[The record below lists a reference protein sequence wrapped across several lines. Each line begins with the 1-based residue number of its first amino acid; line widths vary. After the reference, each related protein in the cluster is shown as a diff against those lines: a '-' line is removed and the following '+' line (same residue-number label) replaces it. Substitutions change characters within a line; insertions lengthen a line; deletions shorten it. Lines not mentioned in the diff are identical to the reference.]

1 MHWIGNGS
9 KEEGDA
15 SQSGGKAICN
25 CQISKLYS
33 ISENPMK

>member
-1 MHWIGNGS
+1 MHGIGNGN

-25 CQISKLYS
+25 RQRGKLYS